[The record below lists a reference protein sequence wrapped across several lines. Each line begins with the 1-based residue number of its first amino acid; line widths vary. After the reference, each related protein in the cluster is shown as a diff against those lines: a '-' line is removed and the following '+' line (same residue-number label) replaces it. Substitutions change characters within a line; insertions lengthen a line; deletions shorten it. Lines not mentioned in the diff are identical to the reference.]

1 MQRYIALLRGI
12 NVGGKNKISMKEL
25 KAGFEELGF
34 RDVVT
39 YLNSGNVIFSSE
51 DDDPQAL
58 AEMIKAMVKR
68 YFSFDIAIYI
78 IRQTELQERK
88 IKPSMT
94 T

>member
-39 YLNSGNVIFSSE
+39 YLNSGNVIF
-51 DDDPQAL
+51 PVKG
-58 AEMIKAMVKR
+58 MIH
-68 YFSFDIAIYI
+68 
-78 IRQTELQERK
+78 
-88 IKPSMT
+88 KPLPK
-94 T
+94 